1 MAPEYQR
8 YVFDLIMEA
17 GAEHDIR
24 LVGSR
29 ALNALR
35 LERILVHGRVN
46 TGLLRP
52 VECGLSRF
60 VHYDK
65 EADFIGKDGAIAE
78 KADGGKMRLRSFIIE
93 AKDADV
99 IGDEPIALDGDVCGW
114 VTSGG
119 YAHGSGVSVAMGYV
133 PKMLPTEM
141 MAGPSSCSVRS

>member
-1 MAPEYQR
+1 MPCDLKKNFGSWAREYR
-8 YVFDLIMEA
+8 PIY
-17 GAEHDIR
+17 G
-24 LVGSR
+24 
-29 ALNALR
+29 
-35 LERILVHGRVN
+35 
-46 TGLLRP
+46 P

-133 PKMLPTEM
+133 PKDVADRDDGWTIELLGEELTARLQPVPLFD
-141 MAGPSSCSVRS
+141 ANSSRMRS